1 MNTSI
6 LISIIVG
13 FVSGAV
19 ITFIFRAIK
28 QVVASQLPP
37 LPTIPMWTETTTY
50 LYRCPFCEV
59 EHEGEHFCPGDI
71 RGSEGEE

>member
-13 FVSGAV
+13 FVSGVA
-19 ITFIFRAIK
+19 IAFIFRVIK
-28 QVVASQLPP
+28 QDVASQLPP
-37 LPTIPMWTETTTY
+37 LPTIPTWTETTTRI
-50 LYRCPFCEV
+50 YRCPYCEA

-71 RGSEGEE
+71 VDSDEE